1 MAVRVMNE
9 QEIIQ
14 EATEVLL
21 ERLSPAKMVRFWA
34 TWQIG
39 TGNYLAIRERLFAK
53 ETVQTL
59 FEKVQAYQKEESR
72 VAKSKL

>member
-1 MAVRVMNE
+1 MAVKIVSE
-9 QEIIQ
+9 QQVIR

-21 ERLSPAKMVRFWA
+21 ERLSPAKVVRFWA

-39 TGNYLAIRERLFAK
+39 TGDYQDIREQVFAG

-59 FEKVQAYQKEESR
+59 YEKVHAYQEIKGQGN
-72 VAKSKL
+72 